1 VRDGDYTWAHAAAIW
16 RAVCEKLGDCRRS
29 AAPVSGAAGAR
40 AAAAAEAPAAGAE
53 AADTAAGRPSTAWAR
68 SRAAESTFEAAEL
81 RQLRAQARVED
92 SNGGGSSS
100 GVGGGGGEG
109 WLCALSFDARGPDD
123 ADADGGL
130 AAAPGGDSQL
140 RRALST
146 LAAEERA
153 LAAEVSALRR
163 QVRSRRFAD
172 AKRRRIS

>member
-16 RAVCEKLGDCRRS
+16 RAVCEKLGDRRRS

-53 AADTAAGRPSTAWAR
+53 AADTAAGRPSSAWAR

-81 RQLRAQARVED
+81 RQLRAQARVEG

-100 GVGGGGGEG
+100 GVGGGGEG
-109 WLCALSFDARGPDD
+109 WLCVLSFDARGPDD

-130 AAAPGGDSQL
+130 AAALGGDSQL

-163 QVRSRRFAD
+163 QVRGRRFAD
-172 AKRRRIS
+172 ARRRRIS